1 MNERRIVNSRPA
13 SLTSACPP
21 LFDHRQVAA
30 ELTRHMCRVAKCVD
44 GDHGQRIGDTL
55 CSGQRRR
62 AAERVADQ

>member
-1 MNERRIVNSRPA
+1 
-13 SLTSACPP
+13 
-21 LFDHRQVAA
+21 
-30 ELTRHMCRVAKCVD
+30 MCRVAKCVD